1 MNENL
6 RLIPKAAETIF
17 KGGITLLKIISL
29 RGASCF
35 QRDFFASLGGAC
47 GFTASEEEGT
57 PVTYSCGYGEIP
69 PEGYMLELKGDC
81 AELRA
86 SDLGEFLAARSLL
99 KRGYCEVIYEV
110 RLPRG
115 GYFHAQNSSTKKI
128 FRNFGKVTK
137 KRLTN
142 HKLMQKGYCFYYINM
157 LKF

>member
-1 MNENL
+1 M
-6 RLIPKAAETIF
+6 
-17 KGGITLLKIISL
+17 KIISL

-115 GYFHAQNSSTKKI
+115 GLFSRPKQQYQK
-128 FRNFGKVTK
+128 NF
-137 KRLTN
+137 
-142 HKLMQKGYCFYYINM
+142 
-157 LKF
+157 